1 MTGLHLKKIV
11 LLLAFVLVVSACFVS
26 SLAEDEVKVEVIAM
40 EPAELSEAGTVAVTF
55 EISNHSDYELSDI
68 SIVQGSFVYDVAEN
82 TVIPCFGSAKIPVQV
97 SVADSQIGVPITFMV
112 RWTCG
117 GEPYFINKEITVGRA
132 VEPVISVTR
141 TASATHARQGDRLT
155 LTYVLKNDTKFDM
168 SDIMLIDE
176 QISDVPIRRN
186 DTLRAND
193 SFTIE
198 YTYTMGTEDVV
209 SAPVVTYT
217 VNGKTK
223 TFSAIEP
230 VALSMVNVD
239 VRMQVEM
246 GTPAATG
253 VPFTI
258 TAENVGNQKVSE
270 IYIRDEQGNTVN
282 NTPFSLDVGG
292 MQTLSYTVV
301 PSMTETVRNVG
312 FSLSG
317 VDPFGAAYTPLFPD
331 TYPVYPFVDDS
342 QIVVSILGSVTSEWT
357 AQNGVVGVRLQ
368 IQNNSSVELSGAVL
382 SEASLGAL
390 ANYTVLP
397 GGQTVYESELMIGS
411 PRNLSF
417 TLKAVDPAGTERT
430 VASYLLTV
438 AYPETTEEVPAA
450 TAAPEQPQGAGSV
463 WGNTVTRVLIILGAV
478 MVIAFAVLMILTLL
492 ERSRAGGSFLLDED
506 EEEDEDFDSDFD
518 LLDEPEEMPQRDL
531 PPQDAEYL
539 RRAKLYVPPSRVPV
553 REDFWD
559 DDKGGGVPDF
569 DDVLPSREPEETARF
584 HLPSDGTAPWEE
596 ERCGSPQASDIPG
609 AGVPY
614 APRRPWSAQAIDLPP
629 PAYGSPAGRPAAAP
643 PQYRDAQRGEPAV
656 RAAGS
661 YQESSAPGAVAAPE
675 RAADATAEFGPVE
688 YLQSRPSGDAL
699 TGAVQ
704 ESGPETDG
712 IHAPKVISVRRQA
725 RVQPQ
730 RRNTVK
736 RVAGPADEETHE

>member
-1 MTGLHLKKIV
+1 MHLKKIV

-68 SIVQGSFVYDVAEN
+68 SIIQGSFVYDVAEN

-282 NTPFSLDVGG
+282 GYTYTGTRPDGSTLIEAADVTEANKRSKFIAGLIG
-292 MQTLSYTVV
+292 TEYTQ
-301 PSMTETVRNVG
+301 
-312 FSLSG
+312 
-317 VDPFGAAYTPLFPD
+317 
-331 TYPVYPFVDDS
+331 DD
-342 QIVVSILGSVTSEWT
+342 QIAL
-357 AQNGVVGVRLQ
+357 
-368 IQNNSSVELSGAVL
+368 
-382 SEASLGAL
+382 L
-390 ANYTVLP
+390 ANGEDTNEHAEELAVFRANRKLIKKTVD
-397 GGQTVYESELMIGS
+397 ELLA
-411 PRNLSF
+411 RN
-417 TLKAVDPAGTERT
+417 
-430 VASYLLTV
+430 
-438 AYPETTEEVPAA
+438 
-450 TAAPEQPQGAGSV
+450 
-463 WGNTVTRVLIILGAV
+463 I
-478 MVIAFAVLMILTLL
+478 
-492 ERSRAGGSFLLDED
+492 
-506 EEEDEDFDSDFD
+506 
-518 LLDEPEEMPQRDL
+518 
-531 PPQDAEYL
+531 
-539 RRAKLYVPPSRVPV
+539 
-553 REDFWD
+553 
-559 DDKGGGVPDF
+559 
-569 DDVLPSREPEETARF
+569 
-584 HLPSDGTAPWEE
+584 
-596 ERCGSPQASDIPG
+596 
-609 AGVPY
+609 
-614 APRRPWSAQAIDLPP
+614 
-629 PAYGSPAGRPAAAP
+629 
-643 PQYRDAQRGEPAV
+643 
-656 RAAGS
+656 
-661 YQESSAPGAVAAPE
+661 
-675 RAADATAEFGPVE
+675 
-688 YLQSRPSGDAL
+688 
-699 TGAVQ
+699 
-704 ESGPETDG
+704 
-712 IHAPKVISVRRQA
+712 
-725 RVQPQ
+725 
-730 RRNTVK
+730 
-736 RVAGPADEETHE
+736 